1 MDAVSTERPSPVM
14 TSIPV
19 QLTSDARVD
28 IVSKL
33 TPASVGIHTEEES
46 QSDLINDQYINI
58 HRVPESLVA
67 KGLVADALPSDLLT
81 HHVVDL
87 GASADF
93 AQHTV
98 GAQYYDTEDLLAQ
111 EELTEDDRRIAAA
124 LVAVQLVQQQK
135 QQQHHQTVLTTDLLG
150 TKQIATSLSPVS
162 TVSMDK
168 PAMAAMVTSYIQ
180 AVEEE
185 AAQQQQHHHHHQQQ
199 HHHPHHHHQQ
209 LLDQENEDRVMKL
222 YQQPPQ
228 VIIALY
234 IFKYIILIQKNIF
247 NILILCFL
255 NVLPFHFM

>member
-1 MDAVSTERPSPVM
+1 MDAVSTERPPPVM
-14 TSIPV
+14 SSIPV
-19 QLTSDARVD
+19 QLGSDARVN

-33 TPASVGIHTEEES
+33 TPASVGIHTEEDS
-46 QSDLINDQYINI
+46 QSDLISDQYINI

-135 QQQHHQTVLTTDLLG
+135 QQQHHQAVLTADLLE
-150 TKQIATSLSPVS
+150 TKQIPTSLSPVS
-162 TVSMDK
+162 SVAMDK

-185 AAQQQQHHHHHQQQ
+185 AAAQHQQHHHHHQQQ
-199 HHHPHHHHQQ
+199 HPHQQQHHHHQ
-209 LLDQENEDRVMKL
+209 LLDQQSEDRVMKL
-222 YQQPPQ
+222 YQQPQQ
-228 VIIALY
+228 VS
-234 IFKYIILIQKNIF
+234 
-247 NILILCFL
+247 
-255 NVLPFHFM
+255 NVLYY